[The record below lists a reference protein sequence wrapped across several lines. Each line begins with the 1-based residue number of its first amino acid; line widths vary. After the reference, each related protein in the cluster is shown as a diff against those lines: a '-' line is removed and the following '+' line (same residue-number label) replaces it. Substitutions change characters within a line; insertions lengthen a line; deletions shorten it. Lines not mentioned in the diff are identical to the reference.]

1 MCAHCCRGL
10 SAAHGSANQCRILVG
25 PDAHKIDELVRQL
38 PERAYDVDFFEQFAR
53 EVGWRLPT

>member
-1 MCAHCCRGL
+1 M
-10 SAAHGSANQCRILVG
+10 V
-25 PDAHKIDELVRQL
+25 VRRS